1 MNRTLKAIL
10 KILLSAA
17 ALYYVFTRIDIE
29 DVINIFRSVN
39 YILLALALIFFV
51 LSKLVSAWRLNYYFD
66 KADVKLENKSNL
78 RLYLL
83 GMYYNLF
90 LPGGIGGD
98 GYKIWLLSKN
108 FNTSAKPVFW
118 GVFLD
123 RINGVFALYLLALL
137 LVPFLEVPGFYTVIA
152 LSLIPLS
159 TILYVVVNKKFFNKF
174 YPVIVPTTLLSLVVQ
189 VLQVISAV
197 FILFAIDTFDHITA
211 YVFLFLVSSIVAALP
226 ITIGGIGSREIT
238 FLFGANILLLDI
250 NQSIALSLLF
260 YVITLV
266 VSITGIYFSL
276 NPGAM
281 KIERFQDHGNI
292 NLNTSE

>member
-1 MNRTLKAIL
+1 MH
-10 KILLSAA
+10 S
-17 ALYYVFTRIDIE
+17 
-29 DVINIFRSVN
+29 
-39 YILLALALIFFV
+39 LA
-51 LSKLVSAWRLNYYFD
+51 
-66 KADVKLENKSNL
+66 
-78 RLYLL
+78 
-83 GMYYNLF
+83 
-90 LPGGIGGD
+90 
-98 GYKIWLLSKN
+98 
-108 FNTSAKPVFW
+108 
-118 GVFLD
+118 
-123 RINGVFALYLLALL
+123 
-137 LVPFLEVPGFYTVIA
+137 
-152 LSLIPLS
+152 
-159 TILYVVVNKKFFNKF
+159 
-174 YPVIVPTTLLSLVVQ
+174 VQ
-189 VLQVISAV
+189 ILQVISAV

-266 VSITGIYFSL
+266 VSIAGIYFSL